1 MFILLTGLS
10 GAGKTTACWKALPGL
25 RGEGVKIAGFISPP
39 LLDAAGNKT
48 GIQMVDLTSGQHQ
61 TFARV
66 VTADEATPAT
76 IGVYRLLDD
85 AVEWA
90 RGVLAAALVAN
101 TDWLIIDEIG
111 PLELHRGEGFVF
123 ALAPLADPVRV
134 PNAIVLVRAA
144 LADELTDRLGRPD
157 IVRVSVTRENRA
169 KIPARLVK
177 LVREAHA
184 QTGAS
189 L

>member
-25 RGEGVKIAGFISPP
+25 RSEGVKLAGFISPP
-39 LLDAAGNKT
+39 LLDAAGSKA
-48 GIQMVDLTSGQHQ
+48 GIEMVDLTSGQHQ
-61 TFARV
+61 TFARIV
-66 VTADEATPAT
+66 AADEAAT
-76 IGVYRLLDD
+76 IGVYRLLDG

-101 TDWLIIDEIG
+101 ADWLIIDEIG

-123 ALAPLADPVRV
+123 ALVPLADPVRV

-157 IVRVSVTRENRA
+157 IVRVNVTRENRA
-169 KIPARLVK
+169 EIPARLVK

-184 QTGAS
+184 QTG
-189 L
+189 LGL

>member
-48 GIQMVDLTSGQHQ
+48 GIEMVDLTSGQHQ
-61 TFARV
+61 TFARMV
-66 VTADEATPAT
+66 GADEAAT
-76 IGVYRLLDD
+76 IGVYRLLDG

-101 TDWLIIDEIG
+101 ADWLIVDEIG
-111 PLELHRGEGFVF
+111 PLELRHGQGFVF

-134 PNAIVLVRAA
+134 PNAIVLVRAV

-157 IVRVSVTRENRA
+157 VVRMTVTRENRGE
-169 KIPARLVK
+169 IPARLVK
-177 LVREAHA
+177 LVRETRA
-184 QTGAS
+184 QTGMS
-189 L
+189 I